1 VTYVGVCEPLHE
13 QPRAPSQQ
21 GMGEVVIPGTGNSIQ
36 TVG

>member
-1 VTYVGVCEPLHE
+1 LRE
-13 QPRAPSQQ
+13 QPRSSSRQ